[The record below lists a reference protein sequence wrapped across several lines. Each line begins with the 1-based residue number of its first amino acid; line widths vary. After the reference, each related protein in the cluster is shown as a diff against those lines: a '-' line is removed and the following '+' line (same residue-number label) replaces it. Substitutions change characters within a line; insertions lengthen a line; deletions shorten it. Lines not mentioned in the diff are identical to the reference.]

1 MVNTILLAF
10 ELLFRCWHRNLSR
23 PFTLSGWTYEV
34 CLNSG
39 KKLAYDRS
47 DVGCVVARRKSPGRS
62 EVDFADRLLSA
73 MRYQFG
79 GTRRNPTA
87 IPRQLDRRRV
97 DAR

>member
-10 ELLFRCWHRNLSR
+10 ELLFRSWHRNLSR

-34 CLNSG
+34 CLNCG
-39 KKLAYDRS
+39 KKLAYDRA

-62 EVDFADRLLSA
+62 EVDLADKLLSA

-79 GTRRNPTA
+79 GHLEKSDGNSEA
-87 IPRQLDRRRV
+87 
-97 DAR
+97 A